1 VTSAGLT
8 IAGPV
13 AVLSPFGLE
22 GAGVRLE
29 PLSLDHAEALAEAA
43 AGARDSFGYTWVP
56 DGLADAR
63 RYVQAA
69 LADRDAGRT
78 VPFAIRTRMGHRI
91 VGSTRFLDLEVFRWP
106 PPWPPGAGRGP
117 VPSDGQPPVVAEI
130 GSTWLASPA
139 QRTGVNAECKLLML
153 RHAFDVWSVLRVTLK
168 TDARNQ
174 ASRTAIE
181 RLGATFEGV
190 RRAHS
195 AASDGT
201 IRDTAYYSILRLEW
215 PGVCDRLQREVRERA
230 SS

>member
-29 PLSLDHAEALAEAA
+29 PLSLDHAEALAAAA

-130 GSTWLASPA
+130 GSTWLAPPA

>member
-1 VTSAGLT
+1 MRWRAAMLR
-8 IAGPV
+8 A
-13 AVLSPFGLE
+13 FGLE

-29 PLSLDHAEALAEAA
+29 PLSMAHAEALAEAA
-43 AGARDSFGYTWVP
+43 SGARTGFGYTWVP
-56 DGLADAR
+56 DGPADAR

-69 LADRDAGRT
+69 LDDRDAGRT
-78 VPFAIRTRMGHRI
+78 VPFAVRTRMGHRI

-106 PPWPPGAGRGP
+106 PPWPPGVGRGP

-130 GSTWLASPA
+130 GSTWLAPSA
-139 QRTGVNAECKLLML
+139 QRTGVNDECKLLML

-174 ASRTAIE
+174 ASRAAIE

-195 AASDGT
+195 PASDGS
-201 IRDTAYYSILRLEW
+201 IRDTAYYSILRPEW
-215 PGVCDRLQREVRERA
+215 PSVCDRLQRQVRERA
-230 SS
+230 S